1 MDALAVI
8 AASDRGALAP
18 LAARPLLAHAIS
30 VARQARAIARIA
42 VVTALPEAVR
52 LAEKLGCDVVAPDAA
67 ATGSAATAV
76 RLALAALAGRDGYAP
91 PLVCLLDPRCPLR
104 DAQHVDDALDLLV
117 RCGADTLLSVHAV
130 DAPLWSEDEG
140 GRPRPLD
147 SAPSARR
154 FAENGAIV
162 AARTAVL
169 AAAAALPAGRTV
181 LFPMPALAGFT
192 VRSAD
197 DEPAAEALLRLVRRQ
212 RASMLLRDVKL
223 LALDFD
229 GVLTDNRVLVLED
242 GREGVLCSRGDGFGF
257 DLLRAIGFPAVV
269 ISKEGNPVVGARCK
283 KLKLPCAQG
292 IGDKLPVLER
302 FAREHGLG
310 LDRVA
315 FMGNDLND
323 LECLRACRL
332 AIAPADAQPEILQI
346 AGLITA
352 APGGYGAVREI
363 CDAIVRAHTAAAVE
377 G

>member
-18 LAARPLLAHAIS
+18 LAGRPLLAHTLSA
-30 VARQARAIARIA
+30 AREARTIARIA
-42 VVTALPEAVR
+42 VVTALPEAAR
-52 LAEKLGCDVVAPDAA
+52 LAEDLGCHVVAPDAGAPGPGA
-67 ATGSAATAV
+67 ATV
-76 RLALAALAGRDGYAP
+76 RRALAGRGGYAP
-91 PLVCLLDPRCPLR
+91 PIACLLDPRCPLR
-104 DAQHVDDALDLLV
+104 GAQHIDGALEFLV
-117 RCGADTLLSVHAV
+117 HCGADTVLSVHAV
-130 DAPLWSEDEG
+130 DAPLWSEDAG
-140 GRPRPLD
+140 GLGRPLD
-147 SAPSARR
+147 PAPPARR
-154 FAENGAIV
+154 FAENGAII

-169 AAAAALPAGRTV
+169 EASAGLPAGRTV

-192 VRSAD
+192 VQGAD
-197 DEPAAEALLRLVRRQ
+197 DVPAAEALLRLVHRQ
-212 RASMLLRDVKL
+212 RASALLKDIKL

-229 GVLTDNRVLVLED
+229 GVMTDNRVLVFED

-310 LDRVA
+310 LDQVA

-332 AIAPADAQPEILQI
+332 AIAPCDAQPEILRI
-346 AGLITA
+346 AGIITA
-352 APGGYGAVREI
+352 APGGHGAVREI
-363 CDAIVRAHTAAAVE
+363 CDAIVRAHTPAPAE